1 MKEIYLQIKYI
12 IGRPSWWIGTLISFI
27 AMMQGFISE
36 GIYQSKNLIYM
47 MTVAM
52 NYGVFIPLAPLA
64 AVISVGGHLES
75 AITNACCYPHMIRCR
90 KRQFVFYT
98 GFSTAIA
105 GGLALIAGWI
115 ISMGAL
121 KFLWHLPTTGEN
133 MLGLEQ
139 TSLGSWIAAGNPWAY
154 LIARAILV
162 FLYGLFCVCVSMPIA
177 FGRQE
182 SATICLFPFSFLR
195 IMQYMFFGIC
205 PAFLS
210 PTRIL
215 LGMDI
220 MKINAKE
227 TFIVS
232 FLSINVMSFFLL
244 LISLKIF
251 ERRLSFE

>member
-1 MKEIYLQIKYI
+1 
-12 IGRPSWWIGTLISFI
+12 
-27 AMMQGFISE
+27 
-36 GIYQSKNLIYM
+36 
-47 MTVAM
+47 
-52 NYGVFIPLAPLA
+52 
-64 AVISVGGHLES
+64 
-75 AITNACCYPHMIRCR
+75 
-90 KRQFVFYT
+90 
-98 GFSTAIA
+98 
-105 GGLALIAGWI
+105 
-115 ISMGAL
+115 
-121 KFLWHLPTTGEN
+121 
-133 MLGLEQ
+133 
-139 TSLGSWIAAGNPWAY
+139 
-154 LIARAILV
+154 
-162 FLYGLFCVCVSMPIA
+162 MPIA

-220 MKINAKE
+220 MEINAKE

-232 FLSINVMSFFLL
+232 FLSISVMSFFLL